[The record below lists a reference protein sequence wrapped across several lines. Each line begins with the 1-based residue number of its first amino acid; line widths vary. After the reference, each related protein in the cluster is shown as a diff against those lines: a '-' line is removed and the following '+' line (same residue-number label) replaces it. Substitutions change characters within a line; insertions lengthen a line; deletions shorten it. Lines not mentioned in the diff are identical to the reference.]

1 MTTEQLLRP
10 TSSPRPARRFRPA
23 RTGTW
28 IWIALSSLAI
38 AAYSVSQ
45 YATGTLAALAEDGV
59 GLSPGYAGQPLVVQ
73 VAFYLHIGFA
83 GVALVVGP
91 FQFAQ
96 RLRQRVPRVHRV
108 MGRIYLVSVAI
119 GGTAALVMAPYNTA
133 GFVGFFGFGSLAV
146 LWLFTGWKAYRSIR
160 AGDVQAHQAWMIR
173 NFSLAY
179 AAVTLRLWI
188 GVLITVQL
196 TTFGGD
202 FDAAWSNVYAAVP
215 FLCWIPNIVIAE
227 LLVRRRG
234 LPGLRWTR

>member
-1 MTTEQLLRP
+1 MTTDQLLRMP
-10 TSSPRPARRFRPA
+10 ATDHPARPRRPLRA
-23 RTGTW
+23 IPW
-28 IWIALSSLAI
+28 VWIALTSLAI
-38 AAYSVSQ
+38 AGYSVSQ

-59 GLSPGYAGQPLVVQ
+59 GLSPGYAGRPLFVQ

-96 RLRQRVPRVHRV
+96 RLRQRVPRVHRI
-108 MGRIYLVSVAI
+108 MGRIYLVSVAV
-119 GGTAALVMAPYNTA
+119 GGAAALVMAPYNTA

-146 LWLFTGWKAYRSIR
+146 LWLFTGWRAYRSIR
-160 AGDVQAHQAWMIR
+160 AGNVRSHQAWMIR
-173 NFSLAY
+173 NFSLTY

-227 LLVRRRG
+227 IMVRRRG
-234 LPGLRWTR
+234 LPGLRWAD

>member
-1 MTTEQLLRP
+1 MTTEQLLTP

-45 YATGTLAALAEDGV
+45 YATGSLAALAEDGV
-59 GLSPGYAGQPLVVQ
+59 GLSPGYAGQPLAVQ
-73 VAFYLHIGFA
+73 IAFYLHIGFA
-83 GVALVVGP
+83 GIALVVGP

-96 RLRQRVPRVHRV
+96 RLRQRVPRVHRI

-160 AGDVQAHQAWMIR
+160 AGDVRAHQAWMIR
-173 NFSLAY
+173 NFSLTY

-202 FDAAWSNVYAAVP
+202 FDAAWANVYAAVP

-234 LPGLRWTR
+234 LPGLRWAR